1 MGRIPD
7 DELERI
13 KRDNDLVAVVRA
25 RGIEL
30 RPHGKDLAGR
40 CPFHGPDETPS
51 LVITPGKG
59 LFHCFACDA
68 GGDVIEWTRRTEGV
82 SFRHAVEILRAG
94 GPPPAFGAPPVA
106 KSTVLKL
113 PPPVAFDAEDHEL
126 LAQVVAY
133 YHATLRT
140 SPEALAY
147 LKKRGIDHPGAITTF
162 QLGYADRTLG
172 LRLPGKQRA
181 DGQAIRERL
190 QHLGVYR
197 DTGREHLC
205 GSLVI
210 PIFDAAGQV
219 SGMYGRKVRDDLR
232 AGTAYHLYLPGPHRG
247 LWNLD
252 ALRSSHEL
260 ILCEALIDALTF
272 WCAGF
277 QNVTAS
283 YGVNGFTTEHLEAM
297 KAYGTE
303 RVLIAYDRDEA
314 GDRAAGELAK
324 KLAGEGITAFRVVFP
339 HGLDANAYA
348 CKVQPASQSL
358 AVLLRAAEYMAG
370 PLVARPVVVAAR
382 PASVPSPLPPISP
395 APASSLA
402 AVSHPAG
409 HLDPID
415 ISDMV
420 EADDN
425 PPSTTPTPPLASL
438 ARPMLTA
445 PPTAAT
451 PPPVTPP
458 PASPIAPPSRP
469 DIPAEVSEHQV
480 VLHFEN
486 RTWRVRGISKNLS
499 FETMRVN
506 LLVGLDGDTSRF
518 HQDTLDLYSAKQ
530 RAAFVRTAAGEL
542 GCKEDVVK
550 KDVGTVLLKL
560 EALQEQAIR
569 QTLEAKPKA
578 VTLTEQEAEAA
589 LELLR
594 DPQLLD
600 RILSD
605 FEKCG
610 VVGEETNKLVGYLAA
625 VSRKLEQPLAV
636 MVQSSSAAGKSALM
650 NAVLAFVP
658 DEERVAYSA
667 MTGQSLFYMGEAD
680 LRHKILAIAEE
691 EGASRAAYAL
701 KLLQSEGELTIAS
714 TGKDPAT
721 GRLVTHEYR
730 VEGPAAICMTTTAI
744 DLDEELLNRCLVLT
758 VNEDRAQ
765 TRAIHRIQRESQTLD
780 GLLGRRRRTRLLTL
794 HRNAQRLL
802 KALPIYNPYAHQLT
816 FLDDATRTRRDHLK
830 YLGLIATITLLHQ
843 YQREHRFLSDDGE
856 QVEHLVVSLEDIATA
871 NRLAA
876 EVLGHTLDELPP
888 QSRRFLLLLDQMVR
902 ETSKEKA
909 LERPEVRF
917 SRADARRFSGWS
929 YPQVRTHL
937 DRLVEMEYL
946 LVHRGSRGQSFVYEL
961 LYAGEGQDG
970 QPFLMGLLDVERL
983 RARTAIPTTTSTEPT
998 ATTPTLTPSE
1008 GGLRGAAPGFDR
1020 PLTPNCAPID
1030 PPLRGGGNGK
1040 KPSQEKHPDES
1051 APTSSENAVLRTP
1064 DPRPQPG
1071 RHSLDRAVLHEPA
1084 TDDQVFPLAAVG
1096 HRTRTRP

>member
-1 MGRIPD
+1 MGRIPE

-13 KRDNDLVAVVRA
+13 KREVDLVALVRG

-40 CPFHGPDETPS
+40 CPFHDGDDTPS

-113 PPPVAFDAEDHEL
+113 PPPVVFDAEDQEL

-133 YHATLRT
+133 YHATLKT
-140 SPEALAY
+140 SPEALGY
-147 LKKRGIDHPGAITTF
+147 LKKRGIDDPQAITTF

-181 DGQAIRERL
+181 DGLAIRERL

-247 LWNLD
+247 IWNLD

-314 GDRAAGELAK
+314 GDRAAEALAK
-324 KLAGEGITAFRVVFP
+324 QLAGEGITTFRVRFP

-358 AVLLRAAEYMAG
+358 AVLLRAAEHMAG
-370 PLVARPVVVAAR
+370 PLVARPVSVPAR
-382 PASVPSPLPPISP
+382 PSSP
-395 APASSLA
+395 APSPPLPIPPAPTSSLA
-402 AVSHPAG
+402 AVSDPARNP
-409 HLDPID
+409 DPID

-420 EADDN
+420 EVIE
-425 PPSTTPTPPLASL
+425 PPAS
-438 ARPMLTA
+438 A
-445 PPTAAT
+445 
-451 PPPVTPP
+451 
-458 PASPIAPPSRP
+458 PASPIAPPPRLE
-469 DIPAEVSEHQV
+469 IPAEVSEHQV
-480 VLHFEN
+480 VLHFES
-486 RTWRVRGISKNLS
+486 RTWRVRGLSKNLS

-506 LLVGLDGDTSRF
+506 LLVGLDGDTARF

-560 EALQEQAIR
+560 EALQEQAIK

-578 VTLTEQEAEAA
+578 VTLSDQDAEAA

-594 DPQLLD
+594 DPHLLD
-600 RILSD
+600 RILAD
-605 FEKCG
+605 FEQCG

-691 EGASRAAYAL
+691 EGAQRAAYAL

-714 TGKDPAT
+714 TGKDPQT

-730 VEGPAAICMTTTAI
+730 VEGPAAIVMTTTAI

-758 VNEDRAQ
+758 VNEDREQ
-765 TRAIHRIQRESQTLD
+765 TRAIHRIQRESQTLE
-780 GLLGRRRRTRLLTL
+780 GLLARRRRAKLLTL

-802 KALPIYNPYAHQLT
+802 KPLPIYNPYAHQLT

-830 YLGLIATITLLHQ
+830 YLGLIATLTLLHQ
-843 YQREHRFLSDDGE
+843 YQREHRVLSDDGE
-856 QVEHLVVSLEDIATA
+856 QVEHLVVSLDDIATA

-888 QSRRFLLLLDQMVR
+888 QSRRFLLLLEQMVSRGCETDRLPRTEYRFTARHAR
-902 ETSKEKA
+902 EH
-909 LERPEVRF
+909 
-917 SRADARRFSGWS
+917 SGWGVT
-929 YPQVRTHL
+929 QVKVHL
-937 DRLVEMEYL
+937 QRLVEMEY
-946 LVHRGSRGQSFVYEL
+946 VVIHRGSRGQTFVYEL
-961 LYAGEGQDG
+961 LYAGQGQDG
-970 QPFLMGLLDVERL
+970 QPFLMGLLDVDTL
-983 RARTAIPTTTSTEPT
+983 RAAQPHAYDRDRSGAEANRS
-998 ATTPTLTPSE
+998 ASE
-1008 GGLRGAAPGFDR
+1008 AGWSESEANRSGSGRPVVGAWS
-1020 PLTPNCAPID
+1020 
-1030 PPLRGGGNGK
+1030 GGGRTSGDQE
-1040 KPSQEKHPDES
+1040 KPSQDKHPDDAASTKDE
-1051 APTSSENAVLRTP
+1051 PAVLRTP
-1064 DPRPQPG
+1064 DLRPQPG
-1071 RHSLDRAVLHEPA
+1071 RHSLDRALLHEPA
-1084 TDDQVFPLAAVG
+1084 TDDQVFPLAAIG
-1096 HRTRTRP
+1096 SRARMRP

>member
-51 LVITPGKG
+51 LVITPSKG

-94 GPPPAFGAPPVA
+94 GPPPSFGAAPVA

-133 YHATLRT
+133 YHATLKT

-147 LKKRGIDHPGAITTF
+147 LKKRGIDHPDAITTF

-172 LRLPGKQRA
+172 LRLPGKQRL

-190 QHLGVYR
+190 QRLGVYR

-210 PIFDAAGQV
+210 PIFDATGQV
-219 SGMYGRKVRDDLR
+219 CGLYGRKVRDDLR

-247 LWNLD
+247 IWNLD

-358 AVLLRAAEYMAG
+358 AVLLRGAEYMAG
-370 PLVARPVVVAAR
+370 PLVARSAVVAAR
-382 PASVPSPLPPISP
+382 PPSAPSPPLPIPP
-395 APASSLA
+395 APAPSLA
-402 AVSHPAG
+402 AVSEPARNP
-409 HLDPID
+409 DPID

-420 EADDN
+420 EVIE
-425 PPSTTPTPPLASL
+425 PPA
-438 ARPMLTA
+438 
-445 PPTAAT
+445 
-451 PPPVTPP
+451 PP
-458 PASPIAPPSRP
+458 PASPIAPPLRLE
-469 DIPAEVSEHQV
+469 IPAEVSEHQV
-480 VLHFEN
+480 VLHFES
-486 RTWRVRGISKNLS
+486 RTWRVRGLSKNLS

-506 LLVGLDGDTSRF
+506 LLVGLDGDGSRF

-594 DPQLLD
+594 DPKLLD
-600 RILSD
+600 RILTD

-680 LRHKILAIAEE
+680 LQHKILAIAEE
-691 EGASRAAYAL
+691 EGAQRAAYAL

-730 VEGPAAICMTTTAI
+730 VEGPAAIFMTTTAI

-758 VNEDRAQ
+758 VNEDREQ

-780 GLLGRRRRTRLLTL
+780 GLLGRRRRTRLLAL

-843 YQREHRFLSDDGE
+843 YQREHRFLSDEGE

-888 QSRRFLLLLDQMVR
+888 QSRRFLLRLDEMVR
-902 ETSKEKA
+902 AACKEKA

-937 DRLVEMEYL
+937 DRLTEMEYL

-983 RARTAIPTTTSTEPT
+983 RTRTANPPNPA
-998 ATTPTLTPSE
+998 ATTATLTPSE
-1008 GGLRGAAPGFDR
+1008 SGLRGPVPGSDR
-1020 PLTPNCAPID
+1020 PLTPHCAPID
-1030 PPLRGGGNGK
+1030 LPLLGGGNGK
-1040 KPSQEKHPDES
+1040 KPNQEKHPDDS
-1051 APTSSENAVLRTP
+1051 ASTNSENAVLRAP
-1064 DPRPQPG
+1064 DSRTLPG
-1071 RHSLDRAVLHEPA
+1071 RRSLDHVAQHDPA
-1084 TDDQVFPLAAVG
+1084 GDDQVFPLAAVG

>member
-1 MGRIPD
+1 MGRIPE

-13 KRDNDLVAVVRA
+13 KRDNDLVALVRA

-133 YHATLRT
+133 YHATLKT

-172 LRLPGKQRA
+172 LRLPTKQRA

-190 QHLGVYR
+190 QRLGVYR

-210 PIFDAAGQV
+210 PIFDAEGQV

-252 ALRSSHEL
+252 ALRSSKEV

-314 GDRAAGELAK
+314 GDRGAGELAK
-324 KLAGEGITAFRVVFP
+324 KLAGEGITAFRVHFP

-370 PLVARPVVVAAR
+370 PLVARPAVVAAR
-382 PASVPSPLPPISP
+382 LPAPTSRSAPPPPIPP

-402 AVSHPAG
+402 AVSEPAG

-420 EADDN
+420 EADDE
-425 PPSTTPTPPLASL
+425 PP
-438 ARPMLTA
+438 
-445 PPTAAT
+445 AT
-451 PPPVTPP
+451 PPAPTRP
-458 PASPIAPPSRP
+458 PASPIAPPLRLE
-469 DIPAEVSEHQV
+469 IPAEVSEHQV
-480 VLHFEN
+480 VLHFES
-486 RTWRVRGISKNLS
+486 RTWRVRGLAKNLS

-506 LLVGLDGDTSRF
+506 LLVGLDGDTARF

-594 DPQLLD
+594 DPHLLD

-680 LRHKILAIAEE
+680 LQHKILAIAEE
-691 EGASRAAYAL
+691 EGAQRAAYAL

-730 VEGPAAICMTTTAI
+730 VEGPAAIFMTTTAI

-758 VNEDRAQ
+758 VNEDREQ

-780 GLLGRRRRTRLLTL
+780 GLLGRRRRTRLLAL

-802 KALPIYNPYAHQLT
+802 KALPIYNPFAHQLT

-843 YQREHRFLSDDGE
+843 YQREHRFLSDEGE

-888 QSRRFLLLLDQMVR
+888 QSRRFLLLLDQMVAQGCQHDGVDRAAYRFTARQAR
-902 ETSKEKA
+902 EHG
-909 LERPEVRF
+909 
-917 SRADARRFSGWS
+917 GWGAT
-929 YPQVRTHL
+929 QVKIHMQ
-937 DRLVEMEYL
+937 RLVEMEYVL
-946 LVHRGSRGQSFVYEL
+946 IHRGGRGQSFVYEL
-961 LYAGEGQDG
+961 LYAGQGQDG
-970 QPFLMGLLDVERL
+970 RPFLMGLLDVDTL
-983 RARTAIPTTTSTEPT
+983 RAGHPPAYDPDRSGSEAHRS
-998 ATTPTLTPSE
+998 ASE
-1008 GGLRGAAPGFDR
+1008 GGWSESEAQRSGSGRSVVGAWS
-1020 PLTPNCAPID
+1020 
-1030 PPLRGGGNGK
+1030 GGGRTPGD
-1040 KPSQEKHPDES
+1040 QEKASRDKHSDES
-1051 APTSSENAVLRTP
+1051 APTNPENTVLRTP

-1071 RHSLDRAVLHEPA
+1071 RRSLDHAAQHDPA
-1084 TDDQVFPLAAVG
+1084 PDDQVFPLAAVG